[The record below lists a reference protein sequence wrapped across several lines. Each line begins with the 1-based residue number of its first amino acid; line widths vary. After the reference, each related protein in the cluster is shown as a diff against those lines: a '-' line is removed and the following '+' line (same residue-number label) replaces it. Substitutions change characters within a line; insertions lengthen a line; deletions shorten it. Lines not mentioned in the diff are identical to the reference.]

1 MAEKLA
7 HILKKA
13 VLALLYI
20 GLYEFIQQVLY
31 IIVELCESDRINY
44 TGVVTVLSALSA
56 VAVFAVTYYLRG
68 KSLSKRIKI
77 RRPVL
82 LDIILSFTLAIGF
95 RMLTTVYFVLADKN
109 ELLRKS
115 IENAQSQS
123 YNFNTMTTLGMISI
137 LVSVIIVA
145 PIAEEILFRGIVQ
158 KELSEAVGA
167 FWAIV
172 LQALL
177 FGLAHGFLVQSIFTA
192 VFGLMLGVLY
202 YKTNNLTVTVLAHMF
217 FNFSSVP
224 QIENYDLLPNLAL
237 TGLMLTVVSFLMF
250 VYVYRKTHALSNGA
264 IGGGNNNG

>member
-13 VLALLYI
+13 VISLLYI
-20 GLYEFIQQVLY
+20 GIYGFIQQVLY
-31 IIVELCESDRINY
+31 IIADLCESDRMNY
-44 TGVVTVLSALSA
+44 TGVVTTVSAFAS
-56 VAVFAVTYYLRG
+56 VSVFAVIYYLRG
-68 KSLSKRIKI
+68 KKLSSRIKI

-95 RMLTTVYFVLADKN
+95 RMLTTVYFVLADKS
-109 ELLRKS
+109 ELLSKS

-123 YNFNTMTTLGMISI
+123 YNFNTMTTIGRISI
-137 LVSVIIVA
+137 LAAIIVIA

-158 KELSEAVGA
+158 RELSEAVGIY
-167 FWAIV
+167 WAIV
-172 LQALL
+172 LQAIL
-177 FGLAHGFLVQSIFTA
+177 FGCAHGFLVQSVFTT

-202 YKTNNLTVTVLAHMF
+202 YKTNNLTVTVLAHVF

-224 QIENYDLLPNLAL
+224 QIENYDLWPNLAVMGILL
-237 TGLMLTVVSFLMF
+237 TAVSFLMF
-250 VYVYRKTHALSNGA
+250 VYVYRKTHALNNGA